1 MRPICNRGGGRA
13 AGGGCSSGLGLASF
27 SYGGDINIV
36 DVITIVN
43 ITVAGKMIFTFLNT
57 IKKTLNSGLVNNIA
71 HTK

>member
-43 ITVAGKMIFTFLNT
+43 ITVAGKMIFTF
-57 IKKTLNSGLVNNIA
+57 
-71 HTK
+71 